1 MPIGLASVLTP
12 LTILLAHHPQR
23 MLKWPFETSQCEVG
37 SSLVTCLSVVG
48 WMMMWFLLFFRGCSL
63 KCLEFARLVPA
74 RERREARAD
83 FGRND
88 APTVV
93 FVLLHGGAKLED
105 LSETSWSSK
114 RIQCSGWLAAAG
126 A

>member
-1 MPIGLASVLTP
+1 
-12 LTILLAHHPQR
+12 
-23 MLKWPFETSQCEVG
+23 
-37 SSLVTCLSVVG
+37 
-48 WMMMWFLLFFRGCSL
+48 MMWFLLFFRGCSL